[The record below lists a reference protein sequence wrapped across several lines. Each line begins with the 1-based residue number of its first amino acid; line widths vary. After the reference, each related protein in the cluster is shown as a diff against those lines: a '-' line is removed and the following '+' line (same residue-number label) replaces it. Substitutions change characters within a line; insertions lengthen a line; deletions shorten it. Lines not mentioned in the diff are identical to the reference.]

1 VVLRSFELLTLASV
15 NPTLAQSRRHPR
27 PPRRV
32 ALDPHTFQKIR
43 LANKGPP
50 PLANMTNPAN
60 QIRASRNKRVET
72 CDCPQDGP

>member
-15 NPTLAQSRRHPR
+15 NPTLTQSRRHPR

-43 LANKGPP
+43 LA
-50 PLANMTNPAN
+50 T
-60 QIRASRNKRVET
+60 RATTTREHAEFSKPNSGIQR
-72 CDCPQDGP
+72 